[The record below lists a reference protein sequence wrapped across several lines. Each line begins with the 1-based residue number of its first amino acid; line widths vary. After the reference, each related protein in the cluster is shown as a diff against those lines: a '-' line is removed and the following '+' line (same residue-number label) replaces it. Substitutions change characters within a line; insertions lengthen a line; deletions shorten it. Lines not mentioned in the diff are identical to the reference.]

1 MKRDADGED
10 PRFVKVMEAFA
21 ADSKLAPIIDAY
33 AASKMTGR
41 GNKFGSNGLKVNGKL
56 FAMVVRGNLVVKLP
70 KDRVSGIVAAG
81 RGENFDPGHGRKMKE
96 WLTVVSPKLSW
107 VDLAR
112 EAHGYVSGR
121 KR

>member
-1 MKRDADGED
+1 M
-10 PRFVKVMEAFA
+10 
-21 ADSKLAPIIDAY
+21 
-33 AASKMTGR
+33 
-41 GNKFGSNGLKVNGKL
+41 
-56 FAMVVRGNLVVKLP
+56 VKLP
-70 KDRVSGIVAAG
+70 KDRVDAIVAAG

-112 EAHGYVSGR
+112 EAHDFVEGR